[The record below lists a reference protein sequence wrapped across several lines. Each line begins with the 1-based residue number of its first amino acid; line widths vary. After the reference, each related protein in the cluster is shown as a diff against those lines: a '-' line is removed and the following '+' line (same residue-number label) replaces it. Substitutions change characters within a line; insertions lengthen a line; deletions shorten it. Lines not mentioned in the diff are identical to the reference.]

1 MSCFEGGGQGFL
13 ASEFRKR
20 GLMISTFV
28 QNFENEKNFVLPVLT
43 GGFLIW
49 LLATLAFRFAGQ
61 FFLSQIQQPYLLVY
75 I

>member
-1 MSCFEGGGQGFL
+1 
-13 ASEFRKR
+13 
-20 GLMISTFV
+20 MISTFV